1 MDQVLTYL
9 PGILLAY
16 GAFMLGMFS
25 PGPNILS
32 VIGTSMGVS
41 RTSGKALALGIASGS
56 FLWGL
61 FTLFGLTALLSLY
74 ASALVAI
81 KFAGDAYLLWLA
93 FKAFRSA
100 ARDDQM
106 TIGQVRDEGR
116 PLLYFRR
123 GLLIQMTNPKAA
135 LTWIAIMSL
144 GVEASAPFWVGASI
158 VLGTTA
164 LSIGGHLAYAVLFST
179 SPMVAAYR
187 AARRWIEIALGTFF
201 CFASYKLLTSDT
213 K

>member
-1 MDQVLTYL
+1 MEEIVMFL

-16 GAFMLGMFS
+16 GAFALGMFS

-41 RTSGKALALGIASGS
+41 RKSGKALALGIASGS

-61 FTLFGLTALLSLY
+61 LTLFGLTALLTLY
-74 ASALVAI
+74 ASALTAI
-81 KFAGDAYLLWLA
+81 KFAGAAYLLWLA

-100 ARDDQM
+100 ARNEQM
-106 TIGQVRDEGR
+106 IVSQVADETS

-135 LTWIAIMSL
+135 LTWVAIMSL
-144 GVEASAPFWVGASI
+144 GVEANAPVWVGASI
-158 VLGTTA
+158 VLGTTV
-164 LSIGGHLAYAVLFST
+164 LSVGGHLAYAVLFST

-187 AARRWIEIALGTFF
+187 AARRWIEVALGTFF
-201 CFASYKLLTSDT
+201 CFASYKLLTADT

>member
-1 MDQVLTYL
+1 MDQIATYL
-9 PGILLAY
+9 PGIFIAY

-32 VIGTSMGVS
+32 VIGTSMAVD
-41 RTSGKALALGIASGS
+41 RQSGKALALGIASGS
-56 FLWGL
+56 FVWGL
-61 FTLFGLTALLSLY
+61 LTLFGLTALLSLY
-74 ASALVAI
+74 ASALTAI
-81 KFAGDAYLLWLA
+81 KIMGAAYLLWLA

-100 ARDDQM
+100 ARNDEM
-106 TIGQVRDEGR
+106 LVSEVGDEGS

-135 LTWIAIMSL
+135 LTWVAIMSL
-144 GVEASAPFWVGASI
+144 GVDAGAPFWVGASI

-164 LSIGGHLAYAVLFST
+164 MSVGGHLAYAILFST

-187 AARRWIEIALGTFF
+187 SARRWIEIALGTFF